1 MMYWDWFHCRKIET
15 ASLFGISNKWN
26 LNGSTHLVLTSR
38 STLSHSIKKIKQVH
52 FWHTVLNISGE
63 TSSWPKFH
71 LAKRGTNH
79 SLAIKHYTEASQEP
93 PFPSRLYESV
103 CSPSILIS
111 SFWYKEMLW
120 TGKLH
125 IKTLRH
131 IRGLRKILGCLKEV
145 ETPFIYKLFI
155 YYYYFLII

>member
-1 MMYWDWFHCRKIET
+1 MET
-15 ASLFGISNKWN
+15 ASLFGISNKWS

-38 STLSHSIKKIKQVH
+38 STLSHSLKKIKQVH
-52 FWHTVLNISGE
+52 FWHTVLNISSE

-79 SLAIKHYTEASQEP
+79 SLASKKLHWSK
-93 PFPSRLYESV
+93 SRAFFSKQALLSV
-103 CSPSILIS
+103 CLPSILIS
-111 SFWYKEMLW
+111 LFWYKEMLW

-131 IRGLRKILGCLKEV
+131 IRGLRKTLGCLKED
-145 ETPFIYKLFI
+145 ETPFIHKLFI
-155 YYYYFLII
+155 YYYHFLIIQ